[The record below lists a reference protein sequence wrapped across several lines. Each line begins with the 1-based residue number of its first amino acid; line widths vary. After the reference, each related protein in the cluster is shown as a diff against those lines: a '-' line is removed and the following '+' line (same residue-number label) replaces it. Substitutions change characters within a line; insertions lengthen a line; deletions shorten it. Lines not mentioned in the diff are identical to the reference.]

1 MANIRKR
8 EKKDGS
14 IYYTVQIRL
23 KGQKPQ
29 NQSFTRLTDARKWV
43 TQTEAAIQEGRHFK
57 TNEAKKHTLAEA
69 IDRYCSGVVPKFT
82 PNEQRIRLPI
92 LKRWK
97 NEIGHLR
104 LSDVTATE
112 LSACRDNLLTHGGI
126 KGRPLAAD
134 TVKRHFLAISHVFKI
149 CQLEWRWID
158 QNPLKEGLI
167 EMPELPRGI
176 VRFLDDDELSR
187 LTAACKVSSNSL
199 LYPAFILSIST
210 GMRQGETMNLYWR
223 EPSIP
228 PSNTAWGVVNLSE
241 NCIILH
247 QTKNGKRRR
256 VPLVGEALKEITTL
270 SKIQRLDT
278 RLVFPSTT
286 HPQKP
291 IELKKA
297 WTTAL
302 KSAEVTNFRWH
313 DLRHTAASYLA
324 QSGAP
329 LLDIAEILGHSTLQ
343 MVQRYAHLSE
353 SHITAT
359 VTRMNEKI
367 G

>member
-1 MANIRKR
+1 
-8 EKKDGS
+8 
-14 IYYTVQIRL
+14 
-23 KGQKPQ
+23 
-29 NQSFTRLTDARKWV
+29 
-43 TQTEAAIQEGRHFK
+43 
-57 TNEAKKHTLAEA
+57 
-69 IDRYCSGVVPKFT
+69 
-82 PNEQRIRLPI
+82 
-92 LKRWK
+92 
-97 NEIGHLR
+97 
-104 LSDVTATE
+104 
-112 LSACRDNLLTHGGI
+112 
-126 KGRPLAAD
+126 
-134 TVKRHFLAISHVFKI
+134 
-149 CQLEWRWID
+149 
-158 QNPLKEGLI
+158 
-167 EMPELPRGI
+167 
-176 VRFLDDDELSR
+176 
-187 LTAACKVSSNSL
+187 
-199 LYPAFILSIST
+199 
-210 GMRQGETMNLYWR
+210 MNLYWR
-223 EPSIP
+223 EPSTP

-256 VPLVGEALKEITTL
+256 VPLAGEALKEITTL

-286 HPQKP
+286 HPHKP

-297 WTTAL
+297 WATAL
-302 KSAEVTNFRWH
+302 KTAEVFNFRWH